1 MAITPQDKRRSR
13 AKGTIYQVSSKTT
26 VPSSARWNA
35 RRKPVG
41 ALGRDTHLEAG
52 RMIMALLYSASKPY
66 AVNKRFETLRCT
78 LEDWLGMETRDEDM
92 SRREFLDAYYGAF
105 DKDDPL
111 VAEAES
117 SDGVIAML
125 AKLRAML
132 TEAYPDCAPLRRLTG
147 RIDTAVKMTS
157 RYRDQEQARLQ
168 AALAKPT
175 PGRRSLH

>member
-1 MAITPQDKRRSR
+1 M
-13 AKGTIYQVSSKTT
+13 G
-26 VPSSARWNA
+26 
-35 RRKPVG
+35 G
-41 ALGRDTHLEAG
+41 L
-52 RMIMALLYSASKPY
+52 
-66 AVNKRFETLRCT
+66 
-78 LEDWLGMETRDEDM
+78 

-168 AALAKPT
+168 AAPAKPNL
-175 PGRRSLH
+175 GRRSLH